1 MINIIEIKNLDAPE
15 LQIYYNL
22 NEAQL
27 FHYFEPKP
35 GIFIA
40 ESPKVI
46 ERALDAGCV
55 PMSFLMEKKHVKTQA
70 KEILARCEKLQSQDI
85 KQTDKMEAENGN
97 SSMAAE
103 HEIPVCAAEHEI
115 PVYMAEI
122 EVLAKITGYQLTR
135 GMLCAMYRPTLP
147 SVEQL
152 CKNARRVAILE
163 NVVNP
168 TNVGAI
174 FRSAAA
180 LGMDAVLL
188 TPACADPLYR
198 RASRVSMGTVF
209 QIPWTY
215 FDKNV
220 SWPDGAMDVLHKL
233 GYKTA
238 AMALRDDSVSID
250 DEKMMAEEK
259 LAIVLGTEGDGL
271 ADHTIADCDYTVK
284 IPMTHGVDSLNVAAA
299 SAVAFWQLGMKCEQ

>member
-46 ERALDAGCV
+46 ERALDAGYV

-103 HEIPVCAAEHEI
+103 HEIPVCTAECEI
-115 PVYMAEI
+115 PVYTAEI
-122 EVLAKITGYQLTR
+122 VVLAKITGYQLTR

-147 SVEQL
+147 SVE
-152 CKNARRVAILE
+152 
-163 NVVNP
+163 
-168 TNVGAI
+168 
-174 FRSAAA
+174 RSARMQ
-180 LGMDAVLL
+180 G
-188 TPACADPLYR
+188 
-198 RASRVSMGTVF
+198 VSQF
-209 QIPWTY
+209 W
-215 FDKNV
+215 
-220 SWPDGAMDVLHKL
+220 
-233 GYKTA
+233 
-238 AMALRDDSVSID
+238 
-250 DEKMMAEEK
+250 KM
-259 LAIVLGTEGDGL
+259 
-271 ADHTIADCDYTVK
+271 
-284 IPMTHGVDSLNVAAA
+284 
-299 SAVAFWQLGMKCEQ
+299 W

>member
-1 MINIIEIKNLDAPE
+1 MINIIEIKDLDAPE

-55 PMSFLMEKKHVKTQA
+55 PMSFLMEKKHVETQA
-70 KEILARCEKLQSQDI
+70 KDILARCDKLQSRDI
-85 KQTDKMEAENGN
+85 KQTDKMEVENGN
-97 SSMAAE
+97 SNMSAE
-103 HEIPVCAAEHEI
+103 REI
-115 PVYMAEI
+115 PVYTAEI

-135 GMLCAMYRPTLP
+135 GMLCAMYRPALS

-215 FDKNV
+215 FDKNAC
-220 SWPDGAMDVLHKL
+220 WPDGAMDVLHKL

-299 SAVAFWQLGMKCEQ
+299 SAVAFWELAGRR